1 MSNAPFE
8 EPIVADDKQSSDAIA
23 AKLRLQAVLENLDPE
38 SGKMDD
44 GDGTGRHKNKEKK
57 KKAKKEKSEN

>member
-8 EPIVADDKQSSDAIA
+8 EPVVAIDKQNEEAMA
-23 AKLRLQAVLENLDPE
+23 AKLRLQAVLESLDPE